1 MESNMNFN
9 HDLIDL
15 PILHRIDAEDGRRY
29 LTPDGN
35 KYPSVTTVLG
45 STSDK
50 SGLDDWKARI
60 GEEAAYQEMK
70 RAGRRGTGMHDLCER
85 YIRNQNIDLR
95 REMPVPAQL
104 FSQVRPKLKEHVNNV
119 RGIEL
124 PLYSDYLK
132 IAGTA
137 DLIAEWDGKLAIID
151 YKSSNKNKEASWIT
165 DYWLQCSIYA
175 ICFEER
181 TGIPINKLVVL
192 MGVEQSTKPLV
203 FESTRKQWEGMLLD
217 RIKTF
222 YKTNG

>member
-1 MESNMNFN
+1 MNFN

-85 YIRNQNIDLR
+85 YIRNQDIDLR

>member
-1 MESNMNFN
+1 MNFN

>member
-85 YIRNQNIDLR
+85 YIRNQDIDLR